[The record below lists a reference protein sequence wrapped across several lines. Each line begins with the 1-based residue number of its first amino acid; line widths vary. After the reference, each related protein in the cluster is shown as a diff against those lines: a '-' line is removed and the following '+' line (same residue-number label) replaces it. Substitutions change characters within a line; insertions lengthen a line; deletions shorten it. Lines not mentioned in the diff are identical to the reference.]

1 MSDNQPNYLLSQAPN
16 EVERLS
22 ASADAWEP
30 AAEGLFDQIPIQAG
44 WRCLDLGCGPRG
56 VLSPL
61 ARRVG
66 PAGKVT
72 GVDLSQANIN
82 AASEYISTAGFD
94 NIELVQANVLQTG
107 LPHGSFDLVHV
118 RFMFTPLGFRTGLLR
133 EMLDLARP
141 GGLVVIQETCETG
154 YECYPPQAAWQ
165 RLKEVTIST
174 FTLAGGD
181 YNAGRQTYGLLRQA
195 GCQAVNGKA
204 AVLALPA
211 GHPFRHWP
219 VESAMA
225 LQSRILESGLMS
237 PEEFESTLE
246 DCQRIANDPDIWM
259 TSFMVT
265 QVWGYK
271 PELRRK
277 LPGDPA

>member
-1 MSDNQPNYLLSQAPN
+1 MSDIRPIYLLAQAPN

-22 ASADAWEP
+22 AWADAWEP
-30 AAEGLFDQIPIQAG
+30 AAEGLFDQIPVQAG

-56 VLSPL
+56 VLAPL

-66 PAGKVT
+66 PAGKVI
-72 GVDLSQANIN
+72 GVDLNQANIN
-82 AASEYISTAGFD
+82 AASEYVISAGLD
-94 NIELVQANVLQTG
+94 NIELVQADFLHTG
-107 LPHGSFDLVHV
+107 LQHGSFDLVHV
-118 RFMFTPLGFRTGLLR
+118 RWMFTPLGFNTGLLG
-133 EMLDLARP
+133 EILDLACP
-141 GGLVVIQETCETG
+141 GGLVVAQETCEAG

-165 RLKEVTIST
+165 RLKEVTISA

-181 YNAGRQTYGLLRQA
+181 YNAGKRTYELLRQA

-211 GHPFRHWP
+211 GHPFRRWP
-219 VESAMA
+219 VESALA

-237 PEEFESTLE
+237 AEEFESTLE
-246 DCQRIANDPDIWM
+246 DCQRIADNPDIWM

-265 QVWGYK
+265 QVWGKK
-271 PELRRK
+271 PLH
-277 LPGDPA
+277 A